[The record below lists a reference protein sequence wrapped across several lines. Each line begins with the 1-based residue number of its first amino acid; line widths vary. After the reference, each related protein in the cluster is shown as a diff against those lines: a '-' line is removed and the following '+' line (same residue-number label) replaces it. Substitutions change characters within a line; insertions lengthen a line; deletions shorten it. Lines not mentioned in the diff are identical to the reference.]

1 MSGRTRVPLTTKARK
16 EGVRASELRT
26 CLQLRTAVLPEPEH
40 VLRKKKMGPKGQT
53 GLREI
58 LLREERAREG
68 GRTNRNSGSEQ
79 TLGTEVGT
87 GENSNLKG
95 RGFLP
100 VRELSFEMILHM
112 CKGQLYFRKE
122 QFL

>member
-1 MSGRTRVPLTTKARK
+1 
-16 EGVRASELRT
+16 
-26 CLQLRTAVLPEPEH
+26 
-40 VLRKKKMGPKGQT
+40 MGPKGQT

-87 GENSNLKG
+87 GENSNLKS

-112 CKGQLYFRKE
+112 CKVQLYFRNE
-122 QFL
+122 QIL